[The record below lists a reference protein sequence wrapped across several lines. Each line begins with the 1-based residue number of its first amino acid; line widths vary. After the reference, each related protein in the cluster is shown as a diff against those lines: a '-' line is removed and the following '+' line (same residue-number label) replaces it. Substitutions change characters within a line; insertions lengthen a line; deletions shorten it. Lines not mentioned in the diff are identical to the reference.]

1 MFLSDL
7 FSGYDGL
14 LVLTLLMLGID
25 LLLTRGKISFR
36 SAAVWS
42 VFWFALAFIFAGAI
56 YLFWSQMSP
65 TSDLNSVEAATSFVT
80 GYLLEKSLSVDN
92 LFVFA
97 LIFAQFKVPESH
109 VPRVL
114 MLGIVGAL
122 VLRAIMISLGAPLIA
137 QFHVILYLFGFFLI
151 WTGIQMWRQHGEEED
166 EPFSDSVAVRLVKR
180 FLRVSPDYHGN
191 KLFIRDAAGLLA
203 TPMLVVVMVI
213 AMTDVMFAL
222 DSIPAIF
229 AVTQEPYLVLAAN
242 VFALLGL
249 RSLYFVLGGM
259 LSKFAY
265 LHHTLAFMLCFIGV
279 KMLLVDTPFAIATPV
294 SLGVIVTS
302 LALGIGASIWKQ
314 RQIEKLAH

>member
-1 MFLSDL
+1 MFLSEL

-14 LVLTLLMLGID
+14 LILTLCMLGID
-25 LLLTRGKISFR
+25 LLITRGKISFR
-36 SAAVWS
+36 SAVMWS
-42 VFWFALAFIFAGAI
+42 IFWFALAFAFAAAI
-56 YLFWSQMSP
+56 YYFWPQMSP
-65 TSDLNSVEAATSFVT
+65 DSHYSSGQAATAFIT

-97 LIFAQFKVPESH
+97 LIFSQFKVPESN

-122 VLRAIMISLGAPLIA
+122 VLRAIMIAVGAPLIA
-137 QFHVILYLFGFFLI
+137 KFHIVLYVFGFFLI
-151 WTGIQMWRQHGEEED
+151 WTGYKMWKQHGEED
-166 EPFSDSVAVRLVKR
+166 ESFSDSFAVRLVKR
-180 FLRVSPDYHGN
+180 FLRVSDDYHGN
-191 KLFIRDAAGLLA
+191 KLVVRDAVGLLA

-213 AMTDVMFAL
+213 AMTDIMFAL

-259 LSKFAY
+259 LNKFAY
-265 LHHTLAFMLCFIGV
+265 LHHTLAFMLCFIGT
-279 KMLLVDTPFAIATPV
+279 KMLLIDTPFAIPTAV

-302 LALGIGASIWKQ
+302 LAVGILASIWKQ
-314 RQIEKLAH
+314 KQLEKAVSH

>member
-1 MFLSDL
+1 MFLSEL
-7 FSGYDGL
+7 FSGYEGL

-25 LLLTRGKISFR
+25 LLITRGKISFR
-36 SAAVWS
+36 SAAMWS
-42 VFWFALAFIFAGAI
+42 VFWFSLAFAFAGAI
-56 YLFWSQMSP
+56 YLFWPHMAP
-65 TSDLNSVEAATSFVT
+65 TSELTNGEAATSFIT

-97 LIFAQFKVPESH
+97 LIFAQFKVPENH
-109 VPRVL
+109 VPRIL

-122 VLRAIMISLGAPLIA
+122 VLRGLMISLGAPLIA
-137 QFHVILYLFGFFLI
+137 QFHVVLYLFGFFLI
-151 WTGIQMWRQHGEEED
+151 WTGVQMWRQHGEENES
-166 EPFSDSVAVRLVKR
+166 FSDSFAVRLVKR
-180 FLRVSPDYHGN
+180 FLRVSPDYDGN
-191 KLFIRDAAGLLA
+191 KLFTRDTLGILA

-259 LSKFAY
+259 LNKFAY
-265 LHHTLAFMLCFIGV
+265 LHHTLAFMLCFIGT
-279 KMLLVDTPFAIATPV
+279 KMLLIETPFAIATPV
-294 SLGVIVTS
+294 SLGVILAS
-302 LALGIGASIWKQ
+302 LTIGIGASIWKQ
-314 RQIEKLAH
+314 RHLEKVAL

>member
-1 MFLSDL
+1 MFLSEL
-7 FSGYDGL
+7 FSGYEGL
-14 LVLTLLMLGID
+14 LILTLLMLGID
-25 LLLTRGKISFR
+25 LLLTRGSISFR
-36 SAAVWS
+36 SAAIWS
-42 VFWFALAFIFAGAI
+42 VFWFALAFLFAGAI
-56 YLFWSQMSP
+56 FFFWPDMSP
-65 TSDLNSVEAATSFVT
+65 TSLLSNSEAATAFIT

-97 LIFAQFKVPESH
+97 LIFSQFKVPEKN
-109 VPRVL
+109 VPRIL

-122 VLRAIMISLGAPLIA
+122 ILRGIMISLGAPLIA
-137 QFHVILYLFGFFLI
+137 KFHVVLYLFGFFLI
-151 WTGIQMWRQHGEEED
+151 WTGVQMWRQHGEED
-166 EPFSDSVAVRLVKR
+166 ESFSDGFPVRMVKK

-191 KLFIRDAAGLLA
+191 KLLIRDAAGILA
-203 TPMLVVVMVI
+203 TPMLVVVLVI

-259 LSKFAY
+259 LNKFAY

-279 KMLLVDTPFAIATPV
+279 KMLLIETPFAIATPV

-302 LALGIGASIWKQ
+302 LAVGIGASIWKQ
-314 RQIEKLAH
+314 RRIEKAAA

>member
-1 MFLSDL
+1 MSFEL
-7 FSGYDGL
+7 FAGYNGL

-36 SAAVWS
+36 SAAIWS
-42 VFWFALAFIFAGAI
+42 VFWFSLAFVFAGAI
-56 YLFWSQMSP
+56 YYFWPQMSP
-65 TSDLNSVEAATSFVT
+65 HSGLTNGEAATSFIT

-97 LIFAQFKVPESH
+97 LIFTQFKVPENN
-109 VPRVL
+109 VPRIL

-122 VLRAIMISLGAPLIA
+122 VLRGIMISLGAPLIA
-137 QFHVILYLFGFFLI
+137 KFHIILYVFGFFLI
-151 WTGIQMWRQHGEEED
+151 WTGVQMWRQHGEDNES
-166 EPFSDSVAVRLVKR
+166 FSDSFAVRLIKR
-180 FLRVSPDYHGN
+180 FLRVSSDYHGN
-191 KLFIRDAAGLLA
+191 KLFTRDSIGLMA

-259 LSKFAY
+259 LNKFAY

-279 KMLLVDTPFAIATPV
+279 KMLLIDTPFAIATPV
-294 SLGVIVTS
+294 SLGVIVSS
-302 LALGIGASIWKQ
+302 LAIGIAASVWKQ
-314 RQIEKLAH
+314 RQLEKAPL

>member
-1 MFLSDL
+1 MFLSEL
-7 FSGYDGL
+7 FSGYEGL

-25 LLLTRGKISFR
+25 LLLTRGKISFH

-42 VFWFALAFIFAGAI
+42 VFWFALAFAFAAAI
-56 YLFWSQMSP
+56 YFFWPYMAPSSGL
-65 TSDLNSVEAATSFVT
+65 TNGEAATSFVT

-97 LIFAQFKVPESH
+97 LIFAQFKVPEKN
-109 VPRVL
+109 VPRIL

-122 VLRAIMISLGAPLIA
+122 ILRGIMISLGAPLIA

-151 WTGIQMWRQHGEEED
+151 WTGVQMWRQHGEDNES
-166 EPFSDSVAVRLVKR
+166 FSDSFAVRLVKR
-180 FLRVSPDYHGN
+180 FLRVSPDYRGN
-191 KLFIRDAAGLLA
+191 KLFIRDAVGILA

-259 LSKFAY
+259 LNKFAY

-279 KMLLVDTPFAIATPV
+279 KMLLIDTPFAIATPV
-294 SLGVIVTS
+294 SLGVIVSS
-302 LALGIGASIWKQ
+302 LAIGIGASIWKQ

>member
-1 MFLSDL
+1 MSFEL
-7 FSGYDGL
+7 FAGYNGL

-36 SAAVWS
+36 SAAIWS
-42 VFWFALAFIFAGAI
+42 VFWFALAFLFAGAI
-56 YLFWSQMSP
+56 YFFWPHMSP
-65 TSDLNSVEAATSFVT
+65 HSALTNGEAATSFIT

-97 LIFAQFKVPESH
+97 LIFSQFKVPQNN
-109 VPRVL
+109 VPRIL

-122 VLRAIMISLGAPLIA
+122 ILRGIMISLGAPLIA
-137 QFHVILYLFGFFLI
+137 KFHIILYLFGFFLI
-151 WTGIQMWRQHGEEED
+151 WTGVQMWRQHGEENQS
-166 EPFSDSVAVRLVKR
+166 FADSFAVRMVKR
-180 FLRVSPDYHGN
+180 VLRVSPDYHGN
-191 KLFIRDAAGLLA
+191 KLLIRDALGWLA
-203 TPMLVVVMVI
+203 TPMLVVVIVI

-259 LSKFAY
+259 LNKFAY
-265 LHHTLAFMLCFIGV
+265 LHHTLAFMLCFIGM
-279 KMLLVDTPFAIATPV
+279 KMLLIDTPFAIATPV
-294 SLGVIVTS
+294 SLAVIVSS
-302 LALGIGASIWKQ
+302 LAVGIGASVWKQ
-314 RQIEKLAH
+314 RQLEKAVN

>member
-1 MFLSDL
+1 MFLSEL
-7 FSGYDGL
+7 FSGYEGL
-14 LVLTLLMLGID
+14 LILTLLMLGID
-25 LLLTRGKISFR
+25 LLLTRGSISFR
-36 SAAVWS
+36 SAAIWS
-42 VFWFALAFIFAGAI
+42 VFWFALAFLFAGAI
-56 YLFWSQMSP
+56 FFFWPDMSP
-65 TSDLNSVEAATSFVT
+65 TSLLSNGEAATAFIT

-97 LIFAQFKVPESH
+97 LIFSQFKVPEKN
-109 VPRVL
+109 VPRIL

-122 VLRAIMISLGAPLIA
+122 ILRGIMISLGAPLIA
-137 QFHVILYLFGFFLI
+137 KFHVVLYLFGFFLI
-151 WTGIQMWRQHGEEED
+151 WTGIQMWRQHGEED
-166 EPFSDSVAVRLVKR
+166 ESFSDGLPVRMVKK

-191 KLFIRDAAGLLA
+191 KLLIRDAVGILA
-203 TPMLVVVMVI
+203 TPMLVVVLVI

-259 LSKFAY
+259 LNKFAY

-279 KMLLVDTPFAIATPV
+279 KMLLIETPFAIATPV

-302 LALGIGASIWKQ
+302 LAVGIGASIWKQ
-314 RQIEKLAH
+314 RQLEKAAA